1 MATYQAVGA
10 TCEAIMRLLQQS
22 WRSELFQGAD
32 LQFKVYRTRD
42 FATPM
47 DAGVSLFL
55 YRVTVNSVQ
64 RTPPARPAP
73 GGRLRRTQLPLELHF
88 LMTPWAKDASLDASL
103 EQLILG
109 WMMRTLEDTP
119 VLPAGI
125 LNTVIPGVFD
135 TDETVEI
142 VVGQLTNEEMFRIW
156 DVLPISYQISVPY
169 TARIV
174 RIDSELDRREAGPV
188 LTREL
193 DFGAL
198 KNA

>member
-10 TCEAIMRLLQQS
+10 TCEAIMRLQQQS
-22 WRSELFQGAD
+22 WRSDLFQGTD

-55 YRVTVNSVQ
+55 YRVTVNGVQ
-64 RTPPARPAP
+64 RTPPAKPLP
-73 GGRLRRTQLPLELHF
+73 GGRQRRTQLPLELHF
-88 LMTPWAKDASLDASL
+88 LLTPWAKDASL

-109 WMMRTLEDTP
+109 WMMRALEDTP

-169 TARIV
+169 CARIV

>member
-1 MATYQAVGA
+1 MATYQAMGA

-22 WRSELFQGAD
+22 WRSELFNGVD
-32 LQFKVYRTRD
+32 LQFKVYRTSD
-42 FATPM
+42 FDPGM

-55 YRVTVNSVQ
+55 YRVGLSAVQ
-64 RTPPARPAP
+64 RTPPARQIVA
-73 GGRLRRTQLPLELHF
+73 GRTRRTQLPLELYF
-88 LMTPWAKDASLDASL
+88 LMTPWVKDASLNASM

-119 VLPAGI
+119 VLSSGI

-156 DVLPISYQISVPY
+156 DVLPVKYQISVPY
-169 TARIV
+169 IARIV
-174 RIDSELDRREAGPV
+174 RIDSELDRREGGPV

-193 DFGAL
+193 GFGAW
-198 KNA
+198 KDT

>member
-88 LMTPWAKDASLDASL
+88 LMTPWAKDASL

-125 LNTVIPGVFD
+125 LNTVISGVFD

-198 KNA
+198 KDA